1 MMRKAIFL
9 IISLLFFSSLVD
21 ANTKCCCE
29 KKLTKDTT
37 RRLQHAKEL
46 LGSGFQQSHVS
57 LSAQVPSVKKFI
69 GGIVQERLETFG
81 KKYAHRVT
89 NAIIS
94 ESKKQGLDP
103 VFVLAVI
110 ETESQFDPKVVGSH
124 GEIGLMQ
131 IKPDTAQWIAQKN
144 GYTWKGKESLKN
156 PQVNIRIGVAYLA
169 FLRQEFDGLAHQYVA
184 AYNMGPGGVR
194 RLASLDIKPKD
205 YSTRVMTNY
214 YDFYDSLLAK
224 EYN

>member
-1 MMRKAIFL
+1 MRKAFFV
-9 IISLLFFSSLVD
+9 IISLLFFSPLVD
-21 ANTKCCCE
+21 ANTKCCGQ
-29 KKLTKDTT
+29 KKTTKDTMT
-37 RRLQHAKEL
+37 RLQHAKEL
-46 LGSGFQQSHVS
+46 LGSSGFQQSQVS
-57 LSAQVPSVKKFI
+57 LSSDIPSVKKFI
-69 GGIVQERLETFG
+69 GNVVQTKLESFG
-81 KKYAHRVT
+81 KKYSHRVKA
-89 NAIIS
+89 AILK
-94 ESKKQGLDP
+94 ESKRQGMDP

-110 ETESQFDPKVVGSH
+110 ETESQFNPHAEGSH

-144 GYTWKGKESLKN
+144 GYTWKGKESLRN

-214 YDFYDSLLAK
+214 HDFYETLLQK
-224 EYN
+224 EN